1 MPRITSETGH
11 VGALCQDLGL
21 KWCGMQSCIPQVV
34 LNAWLSVSLCHRGV
48 KQLEK
53 RCKEE
58 KMHGWKAC
66 HVQAGDCWHRRAH
79 DLGL

>member
-11 VGALCQDLGL
+11 VGGSLPGLGL

-34 LNAWLSVSLCHRGV
+34 LALVAVSLCHRGV
-48 KQLEK
+48 RSRLEK

-58 KMHGWKAC
+58 KMHGWQAC